1 MLSPYFL
8 LLVTTASWAG
18 NVVVARAFHQD
29 IPPMSMTFW
38 RWGVAAAAML
48 PFVAPRIWE
57 HRATIRRH
65 WRPLLVLAATG
76 VAGFQACLYVAV
88 NTTTAIN
95 AGLFFALM
103 PIAIPVSSYLMY
115 RERVTKRQGAGLA
128 LSFIG
133 MVIIITRAEPSALVA
148 LRFTPGDIWMLGV
161 VASWAVYSPLLKRL
175 PESLPPMTM
184 LTVIT
189 LLGMLVL
196 LPFYAWELGTVGG
209 FALDTPNL
217 LAFAFMG
224 LIASVL
230 AYSWWNR
237 AVSLIGANRAG
248 AFLYL
253 VPVLTVLMGV
263 FLLGETIRPFH
274 VAGAVFILG
283 GICLAMRAPSGGRAP
298 ANPGPAQK
306 KRTPRAG
313 CD

>member
-1 MLSPYFL
+1 
-8 LLVTTASWAG
+8 
-18 NVVVARAFHQD
+18 
-29 IPPMSMTFW
+29 
-38 RWGVAAAAML
+38 
-48 PFVAPRIWE
+48 
-57 HRATIRRH
+57 
-65 WRPLLVLAATG
+65 
-76 VAGFQACLYVAV
+76 
-88 NTTTAIN
+88 
-95 AGLFFALM
+95 
-103 PIAIPVSSYLMY
+103 
-115 RERVTKRQGAGLA
+115 
-128 LSFIG
+128 
-133 MVIIITRAEPSALVA
+133 
-148 LRFTPGDIWMLGV
+148 
-161 VASWAVYSPLLKRL
+161 
-175 PESLPPMTM
+175 
-184 LTVIT
+184 
-189 LLGMLVL
+189 
-196 LPFYAWELGTVGG
+196 AWELGTVGG